1 MIATAH
7 FSFKRQ
13 RMLSNFSFS
22 KKAVTSSSL
31 LNQLNQKAKLDKSL
45 NYTDPWCEA
54 HRMCDRIVCS
64 LDQLPTIQKMKIM
77 LRRYEKKDTP
87 IWYLINIAEL
97 IRYQALTLYDPG

>member
-1 MIATAH
+1 
-7 FSFKRQ
+7 
-13 RMLSNFSFS
+13 
-22 KKAVTSSSL
+22 
-31 LNQLNQKAKLDKSL
+31 
-45 NYTDPWCEA
+45 
-54 HRMCDRIVCS
+54 MCDRIVCS